1 MAIRSWIRIPGF
13 HFPHHCRI
21 WHFIGS
27 SFFNILI
34 QSLMLMF
41 TKRGE
46 VTDTDKGTQFWK
58 GSSQWTGHPDPDQ
71 SGFASGITF
80 SWGWSFSGM
89 VGVGG
94 GMLFVSASCFLWDNY
109 VVPRQKQSCVTKLK
123 LLTLTIACRHVRG
136 LKSFWVLHCQ
146 KAHIRDFL

>member
-58 GSSQWTGHPDPDQ
+58 GSSQWTGHPDPNQ

-89 VGVGG
+89 IGVGG
-94 GMLFVSASCFLWDNY
+94 GMLFASASCFLCRAT
-109 VVPRQKQSCVTKLK
+109 PEAKLCNEAEVANFNDCLQTCKGSQK
-123 LLTLTIACRHVRG
+123 LLGAPLPESPYTRFSVSR
-136 LKSFWVLHCQ
+136 
-146 KAHIRDFL
+146 